1 MTAPTSLTPAERET
15 ILNLD
20 DESGV
25 VRIWTAQRTVL
36 TALRSKAGSGALE
49 MISHGHHGTTEWA
62 EFRLDT
68 RAEGAY
74 SFNLAGALRAPRTL
88 SDEQRASLSDRMKAL
103 RAEQQAAK

>member
-1 MTAPTSLTPAERET
+1 MTTTTSLTPAERET

-20 DESGV
+20 DETGV

-36 TALRSKAGSGALE
+36 NRLKSKADAGALE

-68 RAEGAY
+68 RAEGA
-74 SFNLAGALRAPRTL
+74 SFDLARAFRVKRQLTPNQKAALSAR
-88 SDEQRASLSDRMKAL
+88 L
-103 RAEQQAAK
+103 RGDNA